1 MNIEKWLKNN
11 TKNLDGKYIAITG
24 ATGDLGEQVCIY
36 LTMLNANL
44 ILLTRNIEKTKI
56 LTQKLKKINQQI
68 EIISIQ
74 IDMLDMKSVKNACEK
89 LKVQK
94 IDYFIHNAGAY
105 KLERQK
111 TEQGYDNVFQSNF
124 IAPYYISKQLLN
136 HGCKMIVVGSISY
149 KTAKLQNQDIDYS
162 NCKNVMKVYGNSKR
176 FLMFSL
182 EELTKVHDVKYAI
195 AHPGI
200 VYTNITSHYPKCIK
214 WFVKFAMKLIFHKP
228 KKASLAIIKAVF
240 EDCPQNTWFG
250 PWLLGIW
257 GKPKNKK
264 LKISKSEQQQIFD
277 HAEMIYE
284 NCN

>member
-111 TEQGYDNVFQSNF
+111 TEQGYDNVFL
-124 IAPYYISKQLLN
+124 IAY
-136 HGCKMIVVGSISY
+136 
-149 KTAKLQNQDIDYS
+149 
-162 NCKNVMKVYGNSKR
+162 
-176 FLMFSL
+176 FL
-182 EELTKVHDVKYAI
+182 
-195 AHPGI
+195 
-200 VYTNITSHYPKCIK
+200 
-214 WFVKFAMKLIFHKP
+214 
-228 KKASLAIIKAVF
+228 
-240 EDCPQNTWFG
+240 
-250 PWLLGIW
+250 
-257 GKPKNKK
+257 
-264 LKISKSEQQQIFD
+264 
-277 HAEMIYE
+277 
-284 NCN
+284 